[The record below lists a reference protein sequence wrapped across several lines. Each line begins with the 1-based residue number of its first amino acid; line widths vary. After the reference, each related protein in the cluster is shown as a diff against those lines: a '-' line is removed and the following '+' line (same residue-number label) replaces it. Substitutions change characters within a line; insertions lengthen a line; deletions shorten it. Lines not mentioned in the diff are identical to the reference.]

1 MHITKLRDGIYVKL
15 LFRQIITNV
24 IYTWTKLSVLLRYIY
39 TEPSWPSSY
48 CSWIYNCW
56 CNQFLSL
63 LKLWVR
69 ISIRARCT
77 TLCDTVCQWFW
88 IGRCFSPGPP
98 VSPTNKTDCHDI
110 TEILLALNT
119 KQTKTSSIYGSDFCF
134 NIFKHLL
141 AQRR

>member
-15 LFRQIITNV
+15 LFRQTIINV
-24 IYTWTKLSVLLRYIY
+24 IYTKTKLSVLFRYIY
-39 TEPSWPSSY
+39 TEPSWPWSY
-48 CSWIYNCW
+48 CSWIYNYR
-56 CNQFLSL
+56 CNQFLSP

-88 IGRCFSPGPP
+88 IGRCFSLGPP

-119 KQTKTSSIYGSDFCF
+119 KQTKTSSIYGSDFSF
-134 NIFKHLL
+134 NNVKHLL